1 MRLAATTASK
11 AQRLMVTRDDIKL
24 LIVEDREV
32 MLKIIRRLLVQLGFS
47 DIDGAANGVK
57 ALEKVRDKS
66 YDLILSDWNMDEMS
80 GFELLKHVRADPR
93 TADVPF
99 ILVTAEAK
107 PENIMAAKAAG
118 ANGYLLKPFKL
129 DMLQQTIEGVL
140 AEDAA
145 ARADAV

>member
-1 MRLAATTASK
+1 MRFVATTASLTG
-11 AQRLMVTRDDIKL
+11 QLMATRDDLKL

-47 DIDGAANGVK
+47 NIDGAANGVR
-57 ALEKVRDKS
+57 ALEKLGEKN

-80 GFELLKHVRADPR
+80 GFELLKHVRADSR
-93 TADVPF
+93 TANIPF

-118 ANGYLLKPFKL
+118 ANAYLLKPFKL
-129 DMLQQTIEGVL
+129 DMLQQTIEDVL
-140 AEDAA
+140 SENAA
-145 ARADAV
+145 A

>member
-129 DMLQQTIEGVL
+129 DMLQQTIEEVL
-140 AEDAA
+140 SEHAA
-145 ARADAV
+145 A